1 MPVERRI
8 KVLTLASGNCPFE
21 DWFTSLKDSPTRLRI
36 AARIARIQGGNLG
49 DCKNVGEG
57 VSELRMDFGPG
68 YRLYFAQVGPAIVVL
83 LAGGDKSTQDSNIRA
98 AQALWE
104 EHKDATERFQRDFGE

>member
-1 MPVERRI
+1 MERRI

-49 DCKNVGEG
+49 DCKNVGG
-57 VSELRMDFGPG
+57 VSEARLDFGPG
-68 YRLYFAQVGPAIVVL
+68 YRLYFAQVGRTIVVL
-83 LAGGDKSTQDSNIRA
+83 LAGGDKSTQANDIQA
-98 AQALWE
+98 AQTLWE